1 MTSLKWCLDCEKVFR
16 EDNCS
21 SHLWL
26 PLIQVLESKKESSCN
41 VIKNLETKIQTLSSA
56 AEEMG
61 NIFENVF
68 SIFKETLKEFEDIHE
83 NTETLKKLIIDL
95 KQMYTNIKT
104 PTDEASLML
113 HFNLCKDLSLI
124 KIWYKFETY
133 VFKKLD
139 ISCGSL
145 GDSCS
150 WLTDFTT
157 NMEKKIVSNRLTWGQ
172 FDMLTEQQK
181 FSVSCSSDDSSF
193 EVILK
198 KKAEN
203 SLLNNKR
210 F

>member
-1 MTSLKWCLDCEKVFR
+1 FAF
-16 EDNCS
+16 
-21 SHLWL
+21 
-26 PLIQVLESKKESSCN
+26 QVLESKKESSCN

-68 SIFKETLKEFEDIHE
+68 SIFKETVKEFEDIHE
-83 NTETLKKLIIDL
+83 NTETLKKLILDL
-95 KQMYTNIKT
+95 KQMYTNIQT

-113 HFNLCKDLSLI
+113 HFNLCKD
-124 KIWYKFETY
+124 
-133 VFKKLD
+133 
-139 ISCGSL
+139 L

-172 FDMLTEQQK
+172 FDMLTEHQK
-181 FSVSCSSDDSSF
+181 FSVSCSNDDSSF
-193 EVILK
+193 EIILR